1 MGIRKPYMKLC
12 QHGNTEITYIV
23 KNGAFEVTFEQAVN
37 GGFKTVVFD
46 EHANLISNQG
56 FDEAD
61 IKYFQEFLSRNIKVI
76 REVELDNS

>member
-37 GGFKTVVFD
+37 GGFKTAVFKR
-46 EHANLISNQG
+46 Q
-56 FDEAD
+56 
-61 IKYFQEFLSRNIKVI
+61 RNRNAGRRKHQKRI
-76 REVELDNS
+76 RKQYKRKKKPQRGIAR